1 MYTITVSSNETIICL
16 LTSKVPAHDLIK
28 TGIRYKNTSDI
39 SKLETYVIKCE
50 NKHTIR
56 HDSKIYTHTRRSVLP
71 SLSASLSIFVALCLI
86 LSCFCGFLWLNFAW
100 KWNISYLISHKTNIT
115 QFEWCRF
122 GYDAHMMARYTIIW
136 AVRCNGMREKHAAY
150 K

>member
-1 MYTITVSSNETIICL
+1 MYSITVSSNETIICL

-56 HDSKIYTHTRRSVLP
+56 HDSKIYAHTHKAFRASIALWLSVYLRRT
-71 SLSASLSIFVALCLI
+71 LSDII
-86 LSCFCGFLWLNFAW
+86 MFLWFFV
-100 KWNISYLISHKTNIT
+100 T
-115 QFEWCRF
+115 
-122 GYDAHMMARYTIIW
+122 
-136 AVRCNGMREKHAAY
+136 
-150 K
+150 